1 MQKLISIKI
10 KKDETVLNFASALAN
25 QTVPVVVSNEDDI
38 ATFIKDQLER
48 LNLVLLHQEGVISAG
63 FLSAQGYESS
73 ELFLDN
79 NERVEESEL
88 KFSAFVIESLSAR
101 LRITEFKLAE
111 SETICK
117 ITAERTTGSVER
129 STRIAYNAFDLYE
142 NENEKYDTC
151 LFAEEILTVHSTIQE
166 EVQKCFVLFASNV
179 HTESEVL
186 DV

>member
-10 KKDETVLNFASALAN
+10 KRDETVLNFASALAN

-38 ATFIKDQLER
+38 ANFIKDELQK
-48 LNLVLLHQEGVISAG
+48 LNLVLLHQEGVIPAG

-73 ELFLDN
+73 EVLLDS
-79 NERVEESEL
+79 NELVKEYELEFSE
-88 KFSAFVIESLSAR
+88 FVESLSAR

-111 SETICK
+111 SETVCK